1 MFFTEHSKKPG
12 IAIFLDFRKAFDTIE
27 WNYLSAALQ
36 ALNCGPDMLNW
47 FQVLY
52 HQVSSCVL
60 HNGHASDF
68 FLLER
73 GVRQGCPLSGLLF
86 VTGIELFARA
96 VKNDTDI
103 KGINVDQKKIK
114 ITQYADDTTVLVS
127 DCDSILRLLKLLDE
141 FKQVSGLQI
150 NTEKTEAMWLGAW
163 KNRTEKPFG
172 FKWPHEPVLALGVY
186 FSYDLERANVLNF
199 EEKITTLEKTLNNC
213 CTCCLPVT
221 FPTRFGTSLRD
232 GGTKHTKNT

>member
-1 MFFTEHSKKPG
+1 
-12 IAIFLDFRKAFDTIE
+12 
-27 WNYLSAALQ
+27 
-36 ALNCGPDMLNW
+36 MLNW
-47 FQVLY
+47 FQVIY

-68 FLLER
+68 FPLER

-86 VTGIELFARA
+86 VIGIELFARA
-96 VKNDTDI
+96 VKKDTDI
-103 KGINVDQKKIK
+103 KGINVDQKEVK

-127 DCDSILRLLKLLDE
+127 DCDSILGLLKLLEE

-172 FKWPHEPVLALGVY
+172 FK
-186 FSYDLERANVLNF
+186 
-199 EEKITTLEKTLNNC
+199 
-213 CTCCLPVT
+213 
-221 FPTRFGTSLRD
+221 
-232 GGTKHTKNT
+232 